1 MTVQSIAVK
10 LLRPTQ
16 IAVGRKLVKSKRKGL
31 RNVERQPQELVDYI
45 LANPIRAVAGPSKQ
59 LYVVDHHHLA
69 HALLDEGFDTAPII
83 IIGDLSTLPMAEF
96 WKQMESKGWLHP
108 FDGKGRK
115 RPVRD
120 IPKKVKA
127 MEDDPYRS
135 LAGFVREGGGFQ
147 KSTTPYAE
155 FIWADFYRK
164 KIPAKALKKDFAKA
178 LISAKRMAHT
188 PDAAG
193 LPGYVA
199 KADEVKQK
207 KKTDNQ

>member
-1 MTVQSIAVK
+1 MTAQSILVK
-10 LLRPTQ
+10 SLRPTQ
-16 IAVGRKLVKSKRKGL
+16 IAVGRRLIKVKRKGL
-31 RNVERQPQELVDYI
+31 RKVERQPQELVDFI
-45 LANPIRAVAGPSKQ
+45 LANPIRAVAGPAQKT
-59 LYVVDHHHLA
+59 YVVDHHHLA

-96 WKQMESKGWLHP
+96 WKQMEAKGWLHP

-120 IPKKVKA
+120 IPKKVED

-155 FIWADFYRK
+155 FLWADFYRK

-178 LISAKRMAHT
+178 LSAAKRMAST
-188 PDAAG
+188 PEAAG
-193 LPGYVA
+193 LPGYLA
-199 KADEVKQK
+199 KATEAKEK
-207 KKTDNQ
+207 KKSDDQ